1 MGLWRRHFVRF
12 YNLIA
17 CKSLVRCSFDK
28 AFDRNAVCN
37 QLGMYAAASLRHS
50 CKGTQCRK
58 CQSNMFLVDFAY
70 IVIYAT
76 QWLTYIKVLI
86 KSQSVVAFIFLK
98 YTCVL
103 IYDNGTAMYINN

>member
-1 MGLWRRHFVRF
+1 
-12 YNLIA
+12 
-17 CKSLVRCSFDK
+17 
-28 AFDRNAVCN
+28 
-37 QLGMYAAASLRHS
+37 
-50 CKGTQCRK
+50 
-58 CQSNMFLVDFAY
+58 MFLVDFAY